1 MKRTAFAVTFGLS
14 LLFSL
19 IAGVLFVKEAK
30 ANPWIIF
37 KAADPIP
44 GTVPPIITV
53 SCPQNDTVYQS
64 NVVCLSF
71 NVSKPQPPTSLEAGI
86 SSVRYTLDGELT
98 GLFYCTHYSFGSL
111 PGLPRFS
118 YSENLTLANG
128 KHTLVVNASGVVLP
142 GNMTMFG
149 MSSSETI
156 DFSVS
161 TVISQETTIPEFPS
175 WFIIPL
181 FLIVT
186 LVAVF
191 SRYCAHPRRLQSI
204 G

>member
-1 MKRTAFAVTFGLS
+1 MHLWGSKGRKRTAFAVTFGLS

-19 IAGVLFVKEAK
+19 IAGVMFVKEAK

-44 GTVPPIITV
+44 GTVPPIIPV

-98 GLFYCTHYSFGSL
+98 GLYYCTHYSSGSL
-111 PGLPRFS
+111 PSLPSFS
-118 YSENLTLANG
+118 YFENLTLANE
-128 KHTLVVNASGVVLP
+128 KHTLVVNASGV
-142 GNMTMFG
+142 FCR
-149 MSSSETI
+149 ET
-156 DFSVS
+156 
-161 TVISQETTIPEFPS
+161 
-175 WFIIPL
+175 
-181 FLIVT
+181 
-186 LVAVF
+186 
-191 SRYCAHPRRLQSI
+191 
-204 G
+204 